1 MQKINSVPTLIQIK
15 AAHEA
20 IKPYI
25 HQTPVISNTSINQI
39 TGADI
44 FFKCENFQKIGAFKM
59 RGASYATLTLTEEEK
74 ACGIATHSSGNHAQ
88 AVALSAKNHG
98 IKAYIV
104 MPSTAP
110 VIKRNATAGYG
121 AEIITCEPNIAS
133 RKTTLD
139 KVVER
144 TGATFIHPFDDYNVI
159 TGQATASLELIREVG
174 PLDIMMAPIGGG
186 GLMSG
191 TALTTKYLLPDT
203 QIIGAEPIEVNDA
216 YRSYHKGEIV
226 VNETINSIA
235 DGLLTNLSDKT
246 FGIIKEHLDD
256 ILLVSEKQIVEAM
269 RLIWE
274 RMKIIIEPS
283 CAVPLAAIL
292 NNKER
297 FEGKKIGLILTGGN
311 VDVNNLPF

>member
-1 MQKINSVPTLIQIK
+1 MQKINSVPTFLQIK
-15 AAHEA
+15 TAHTA

-25 HQTPVISNTSINQI
+25 HNTPVVSNQSINEI
-39 TGADI
+39 SGATI

-74 ACGIATHSSGNHAQ
+74 SCGIATHSSGNHAQ
-88 AVALSAKNHG
+88 AVALSAKNHN

-104 MPSTAP
+104 MPSSAP
-110 VIKRNATAGYG
+110 VIKRNATKGYG

-159 TGQATASLELIREVG
+159 TGQATASLELIEEVG
-174 PLDIMMAPIGGG
+174 HFDIMMAPIGGG

-191 TALTTKYLLPDT
+191 TSLTTNYLMPDT

-216 YRSYHKGEIV
+216 FKSYHKGEIV
-226 VNETINSIA
+226 GNDTINSIA

-246 FGIIKEHLDD
+246 FGIIREHLDD
-256 ILLVSEKQIVEAM
+256 ILLVSEQQIVEAM

-274 RMKIIIEPS
+274 RMKIIVEPS
-283 CAVPLAAIL
+283 SAVPLAAIL

-297 FEGKKIGLILTGGN
+297 FAGKKIGLILTGGN

>member
-1 MQKINSVPTLIQIK
+1 MQKITSVPTFLQIK
-15 AAHEA
+15 TAHQA
-20 IKPYI
+20 IQPFI
-25 HQTPVISNTSINQI
+25 HHTPVVSNQSINEI
-39 TGADI
+39 AGATI

-74 ACGIATHSSGNHAQ
+74 SCGIATHSSGNHAQ

-104 MPSTAP
+104 MPSSAP
-110 VIKRNATAGYG
+110 LIKRKATAGYG
-121 AEIITCEPNIAS
+121 AEIISCAPDIAS
-133 RKTTLD
+133 RKSTLD

-159 TGQATASLELIREVG
+159 TGQATAAKELIEEVG
-174 PLDIMMAPIGGG
+174 QVEIMMAPIGGG

-191 TALTTKYLLPDT
+191 TALTTKYLLPDA
-203 QIIGAEPIEVNDA
+203 QIIGAEPAEVNDA
-216 YRSYHKGEIV
+216 YRSFHKGEIV

-256 ILLVSEKQIVEAM
+256 ILMVSEQQIVEAM

-297 FEGKKIGLILTGGN
+297 FAGKRIGLILTGGN